1 MRKRVCIISAALCM
15 ALAVTACGGRKDVSY
30 DSGSDAAGA
39 DGTDSTAS
47 DNAGAAE
54 SGGLLAEQLG
64 IPESTQVDIQADG
77 TNIKKITIDDA
88 EIDVPDKDRMYTKSY
103 RMGILTEETKE
114 EIVKTFLNAEDGI
127 YDYPEEMFNAN
138 DTDRDAIE
146 QIFEEGAPDPDYT
159 GTYFIGKIDKVPYVV
174 RFMDTSW
181 STDEVFVVSRAC
193 QDEIPEEMQNKQAS
207 SVTYYDY
214 DPDELYG
221 DQSGND
227 EDSADK
233 EADNACGMDPE
244 QAGRRAQEYMD
255 SWGFKDVTQT
265 AVSDMFRSYEDDNFR
280 VIQYEKDGYMVR
292 FDASVNGTALYQPVS
307 TGIDTITGQSQDPE
321 ADIDRE
327 NYYSSEVSHYQLS
340 FNEDGLMDLYG
351 YWPMRSDDELH
362 PVDHLITWDEAV
374 ESLKKA
380 VPQHFAGYMGYSE
393 VKFNDV
399 RLTYFRTKTG
409 DKQYEVIP
417 VYVFAQL
424 ESWAEESNAPTQL
437 IMIDARD
444 GSEVDIMQDP
454 ARKGLY

>member
-1 MRKRVCIISAALCM
+1 
-15 ALAVTACGGRKDVSY
+15 
-30 DSGSDAAGA
+30 
-39 DGTDSTAS
+39 
-47 DNAGAAE
+47 
-54 SGGLLAEQLG
+54 
-64 IPESTQVDIQADG
+64 
-77 TNIKKITIDDA
+77 
-88 EIDVPDKDRMYTKSY
+88 
-103 RMGILTEETKE
+103 
-114 EIVKTFLNAEDGI
+114 
-127 YDYPEEMFNAN
+127 
-138 DTDRDAIE
+138 
-146 QIFEEGAPDPDYT
+146 
-159 GTYFIGKIDKVPYVV
+159 
-174 RFMDTSW
+174 
-181 STDEVFVVSRAC
+181 
-193 QDEIPEEMQNKQAS
+193 
-207 SVTYYDY
+207 
-214 DPDELYG
+214 
-221 DQSGND
+221 
-227 EDSADK
+227 
-233 EADNACGMDPE
+233 MDPE

-307 TGIDTITGQSQDPE
+307 TGIDTITGQSQNPE

-380 VPQHFAGYMGYSE
+380 VPQHFAGYTGYSE

-437 IMIDARD
+437 IIIDARD